1 MIVLI
6 PWRKPA
12 GGVRQL
18 GQIAIVKLMFLGVEV
33 PPEYRFFT
41 GVIKYRPGQPR
52 KKPKQGGGGA
62 SVVAMLCF
70 NLKIATIF
78 RTYRPE
84 STDPVRDRSQSLF
97 TPPPRAPHRDIGA
110 LRGLQRRASSVM

>member
-1 MIVLI
+1 MHH
-6 PWRKPA
+6 KD
-12 GGVRQL
+12 
-18 GQIAIVKLMFLGVEV
+18 V
-33 PPEYRFFT
+33 PPARGKRDT
-41 GVIKYRPGQPR
+41 LPLALWIASQRSQHQPGQPG
-52 KKPKQGGGGA
+52 KKPKQGGGA

-84 STDPVRDRSQSLF
+84 ATDPVRDRSQSLF